1 MNMSMDRPRLIVGIS
16 GASGFQYGLKALQL
30 LRAVGGVEVHLV
42 LSKGAEMT
50 RAMETAITRDEV
62 LALADVVHPVQNLGA
77 SISSGS
83 FRTLGMLVA
92 PCSMRS
98 LAAMAQGFGDNLLTR
113 AADVVL

>member
-1 MNMSMDRPRLIVGIS
+1 MSMDRPRLVVGIS

-62 LALADVVHPVQNLGA
+62 QALADVVHPVQTWGPA
-77 SISSGS
+77 
-83 FRTLGMLVA
+83 FPA
-92 PCSMRS
+92 DRS
-98 LAAMAQGFGDNLLTR
+98 VRWACWWPPARCARWPPWPR
-113 AADVVL
+113 AWATTC